1 MNLALLRDQPHLS
14 VSSISDYLDCSLMF
28 KFARVDKLVP
38 EFKSDALVYGTA
50 IHAALAEFYE
60 ELKTGQKMSVKQL
73 QEIFE
78 THWRRLAFER
88 EDIQYKPDKDFET
101 LLLEGKELLAV
112 FHQKLPADEGEIIGI
127 EEPFTFWLDDL
138 PIPLIGVYDL
148 VLEDSAGTITV
159 VDHKPSSNAYANS
172 EIDRNFQLTVYHL
185 AARKNGFEDREIL
198 LRLDCLIKT
207 KIPKFEQFYST
218 RTEIDEVKAVKK
230 ILAVWEGIQKGV
242 FIPNDTSWK
251 CSGCAFKN
259 ACENWFAGGG
269 EHEQEK

>member
-14 VSSISDYLDCSLMF
+14 VSSISDYMDCGLMF

-38 EFKSDALVYGTA
+38 EFKSDALLYGTA
-50 IHAALAEFYE
+50 IHAVLAEFYE
-60 ELKTGQKMSVKQL
+60 ELKTGKKMSVKQL

-78 THWRRLAFER
+78 THWQRLALDR
-88 EDIQYKPDKDFET
+88 EDIQYKPDKDYDT
-101 LLLEGKELLAV
+101 LLLEGKELLSI
-112 FHQKLPADEGEIIGI
+112 FHQKLPEDEGEIIGI
-127 EEPFTFWLDDL
+127 EEPFKFWIESL
-138 PIPLIGVYDL
+138 PVPLIGVYDL

-159 VDHKPSSNAYANS
+159 VDHKTSSKAYANS

-198 LRLDCLIKT
+198 LRLDTLIKT
-207 KIPKFEQFYST
+207 KVPRFEQYYST

-242 FIPNDTSWK
+242 FIPNDSSWK
-251 CSGCAFKN
+251 CNGCAFKN
-259 ACENWFAGGG
+259 ACENWFAGGD